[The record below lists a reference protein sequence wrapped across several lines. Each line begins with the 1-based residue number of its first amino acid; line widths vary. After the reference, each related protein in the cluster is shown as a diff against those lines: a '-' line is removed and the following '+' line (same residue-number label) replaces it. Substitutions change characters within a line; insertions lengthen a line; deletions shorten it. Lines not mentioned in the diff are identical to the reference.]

1 MSLTKVSYS
10 MINGAPYNAVDY
22 GADVTGTDDST
33 TAIQAALDAAGAAG
47 GGVVVLPAGT
57 FKYSLLVMK
66 YANVAL
72 VGQGSSTI
80 LLSTQDFT
88 TAHRPNLWIAANNC
102 TVDSIYF
109 TYQGWD
115 STNLTS
121 LLTTRPSANSYFGS
135 QISVGYIN
143 LYTTPGSG
151 TFNTVYGVT
160 LSVIYNTTIRN
171 VKTLGSAIHA
181 ITLLNA
187 VNNSVENCDIQQFK
201 GTGIWGYNAPQTIIQ
216 DNNLQI
222 SGDDAVFIGS
232 NSVSWSG
239 YYTPL
244 TGVDMVDVS
253 ITNNYCAKI
262 GAKGFCAPGYNTVV
276 IANNVVNETRAAAIW
291 IGEEP
296 TDNTPAATQAQITGN
311 ALYNCFGSFGTAAN
325 GYYYTTDIVTATSG
339 IFYAISADSCT
350 DFTVGNN
357 VVSLSSKIT
366 TQIQSTRYGF
376 GNLNIKRVSVC
387 NNIFSG
393 FVRGNIGA
401 ETAIT
406 PVASDV
412 NFTGN
417 IVDALDATNSPR
429 LVQVGYNADTVKIVG
444 NNFRSIASATG
455 GFAIIYNLTGAKSF
469 STSNSFDLPNG
480 VAAYSN
486 GGITLVSNQDTYD
499 VTPTSNIAETSISR
513 RVFWLSAAPSAGT
526 WNQGDQVWNTAP
538 SSGGAPGW
546 VCTAAG
552 TPGTWKAM
560 ANLA

>member
-10 MINGAPYNAVDY
+10 MISGAPYNAVDY
-22 GADVTGTDDST
+22 GADITGVADST

-57 FKYSLLVMK
+57 YKYSFLVMK
-66 YANVAL
+66 YPKVTL
-72 VGQGSSTI
+72 IGSGDSTI
-80 LLSTQDFT
+80 LSSTQDFT
-88 TAHRPNLWIAANNC
+88 TAHRPNIWVAANNC
-102 TVDSIYF
+102 TVDSVYM
-109 TYQGWD
+109 TYQSWN

-151 TFNTVYGVT
+151 VYNTVYGVT

-171 VKTLGSAIHA
+171 VRTLGSAIHGM
-181 ITLLNA
+181 TLLNA
-187 VNNSVENCDIQQFK
+187 VGSRVQNCNLQQFK
-201 GTGIWGYNAPQTIIQ
+201 GTGIWGYNAPQSLIQ
-216 DNNLQI
+216 GNNLQI

-244 TGVDMVDVS
+244 TGADMVDVS
-253 ITNNYCAKI
+253 ITENYCAKI

-325 GYYYTTDIVTATSG
+325 GYYYSTDIVTATSG
-339 IFYAISADSCT
+339 IYYAISADSCT
-350 DFTVGNN
+350 DFTVANN
-357 VVSLSSKIT
+357 VVLLSSKIT

-387 NNIFSG
+387 NNVFSG

-417 IVDALDATNSPR
+417 IVDALSASNSPR
-429 LVQVGYNADTVKIVG
+429 LVQVGYNADTIKIVG
-444 NNFRSIASATG
+444 NNFRSVASATG

-469 STSNSFDLPNG
+469 SASNSFDLANG

-486 GGITLVSNQDTYD
+486 GGTTLIANQDNYD
-499 VTPTSNIAETSISR
+499 ITFFSDITGTSLSK
-513 RVFWLSAAPSAGT
+513 RVFWLSAAPTTGT

-538 SSGGAPGW
+538 ASGGTPGW
-546 VCTAAG
+546 VCTTAG